1 MIRRVL
7 ALAWNNMLQ
16 MLRNPSELAAVIILP
31 LVLTMIFGSAFANV
45 ANKPARVPF
54 VDEDGTEYAMQVA
67 TLLAEEP
74 SLAVEAMPRAEAEE
88 LVASGDVFVAV
99 IIPEGFGQAVQAGDA
114 EIQCLTNPSS
124 DTAFAITAVVQG
136 IAVRMSSDAAAANA
150 VMAIKPAG
158 KRFPELFQ
166 VADAFWEPEPPVSVE
181 GQTVIASD
189 VRGETVQANGTT
201 QSSAGMAVF
210 FIMFVTFGGAGAIL
224 EEREQGTLRRLLV
237 TPTAKSTLLSGK
249 IVGIVATAC
258 LQTLILTVVSALIF
272 GVPWGRQWPA
282 NAIILF
288 CYILAVTGLAVLVS
302 TIVRSRDQFAGAS
315 PIFSTGLA
323 MIGGCWWSLDIV
335 SPVMRT
341 IAKATPTGWAMT
353 GLTDVLARNHGLE
366 AVWLPAVVLLGF
378 AAITLG
384 LGVKLLKWE

>member
-1 MIRRVL
+1 MRRVL

-54 VDEDGTEYAMQVA
+54 VDEDGTSYAEQVR
-67 TLLAEEP
+67 TILAEEP
-74 SLAVEAMPRAEAEE
+74 SLKVEDMSRAEAEK
-88 LVASGDVFVAV
+88 LVTSGDVFVAV
-99 IIPEGFGQAVQAGDA
+99 MVPEGFGQGVQAGDA
-114 EIQCLTNPSS
+114 EIQCLTNPQS

-150 VMAIKPAG
+150 VMAIKPGG
-158 KRFPELFQ
+158 KGFPEIYQ
-166 VADAFWEPEPPVSVE
+166 ITDSFWEPEPPVSVK

-189 VRGETVQANGTT
+189 VRGETVQASGTT

-237 TPTAKSTLLSGK
+237 TPTAKSALLGGK
-249 IVGIVATAC
+249 IVGIVATAT
-258 LQTLILTVVSALIF
+258 LQTLILTAASAVIF
-272 GVPWGRQWPA
+272 GVPWGRQWLA
-282 NAIILF
+282 NAILLF

-302 TIVRSRDQFAGAS
+302 TIVRSRDQFAGTS

-335 SPVMRT
+335 SPVMQT
-341 IAKATPTGWAMT
+341 IAKFTPTGWAMI
-353 GLTDVLARNHGLE
+353 GLTDVLARNRGLD
-366 AVWLPAVVLLGF
+366 AIGTPVLFLLGF
-378 AAITLG
+378 AAVTLG
-384 LGVKLLKWE
+384 LGIKLLKWE

>member
-1 MIRRVL
+1 MRRVL

-54 VDEDGTEYAMQVA
+54 VDEDGTEYASQVA
-67 TLLAEEP
+67 ALLAEEP
-74 SLAVEAMPRAEAEE
+74 SLAVETMSRADAEE
-88 LVASGDVFVAV
+88 LVSAGDVYVAV
-99 IIPEGFGQAVQAGDA
+99 IVPGGFGQAVQAGDA

-124 DTAFAITAVVQG
+124 DTAFAIAAVVQG
-136 IAVRMSSDAAAANA
+136 IAVRMSSDVAAANA
-150 VMAIKPAG
+150 VMAIKPGG
-158 KRFPELFQ
+158 KRFPELYQ
-166 VADAFWEPEPPVSVE
+166 VVDAFWEPEPPVSVK

-237 TPTAKSTLLSGK
+237 TPTAKGTLLSGK

-258 LQTLILTVVSALIF
+258 LQTLILTVVSAVIF
-272 GVPWGRQWPA
+272 GVPWGRQWLA

-335 SPVMRT
+335 SPVMKT

-353 GLTDVLARNHGLE
+353 GLTDVLARNHGLD
-366 AVWLPAVVLLGF
+366 AVWLPAAVLLGF
-378 AAITLG
+378 AAITLA
-384 LGVKLLKWE
+384 LGIKLLKWE